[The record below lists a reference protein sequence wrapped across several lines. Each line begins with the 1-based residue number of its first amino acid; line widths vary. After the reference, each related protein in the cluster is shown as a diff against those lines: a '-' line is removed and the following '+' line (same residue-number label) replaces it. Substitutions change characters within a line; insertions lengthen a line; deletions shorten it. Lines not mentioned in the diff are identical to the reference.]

1 MRWGVFALAT
11 VTALIVA
18 GLGLM
23 ATELRDV
30 GGPARLEVGSG
41 IVAIPTG
48 KSYAYVLRGDT
59 GVVLIDAG
67 SDSSAAAILEEL
79 ARTQQTA
86 ADIRAVLITS
96 PHPFTV
102 AGLDTL
108 RAAPVYVGAGDEEL
122 ARGSRHV
129 HAPIARLWS
138 RLHTHK
144 KRVNPLVPVLAGAR
158 VVIDGIVIDAVAT
171 PGASDGGR
179 SYVVRDTALVG
190 PAFGIH
196 DGNLVIPS
204 FWLVDDRD
212 TLRATLQR
220 LGSQKLKSIGGST
233 FPPQGDGQ
241 ALFTAWQTSI
251 PEERRLA
258 TP

>member
-11 VTALIVA
+11 MTALIVA

-30 GGPARLEVGSG
+30 GGPARIDVAPG
-41 IVAIPTG
+41 IVAVATG

-67 SDSSAAAILEEL
+67 SDSHATGILEEL
-79 ARTQQTA
+79 ARTQHTA

-102 AGLDTL
+102 AGLDAL
-108 RAAPVYVGAGDEEL
+108 REVPVYVGAGDEEL

-138 RLHTHK
+138 RLHSHK
-144 KRVNPLVPVLAGAR
+144 KRDNPLQPVLAGAR
-158 VVIDGIVIDAVAT
+158 ITVDGITIDAVAT
-171 PGASDGGR
+171 PGASDAGR
-179 SYVVRDTALVG
+179 SYVVRDTAFVG
-190 PAFGIH
+190 PAFSTH
-196 DGNLVIPS
+196 DGKLITPS

-212 TLRATLQR
+212 ELRATLQR
-220 LGSQKLKSIGGST
+220 LESQKFKSIGGST

-241 ALFTAWQTSI
+241 ALFVAWKSAI
-251 PEERRLA
+251 PEAHRLA